1 VTVIDLPQRERQP
14 RSPLKV
20 ELFAGKDLAA
30 AQWPSIVDDRDLKM
44 RDLKMYVFQSR
55 EFLALWRD
63 SIGSANGVEPYLIV
77 VKDGDGRGIFYLP
90 LAIETKFNIRLLR
103 FMDGGVADYNAPILA
118 ADRTLSPR
126 EFAAVWSETLSLLPH
141 FDVID
146 LKKIASDVA
155 GAVNPLAYLDC
166 TAFAESG
173 HLMPLAALRDG
184 SDVRPA
190 LFRLRRKLKRCAED
204 LSQAGES
211 HVVVNPTGAA
221 LAQVTERLLALK
233 RQRFLQT
240 QMPDFLVAPGVE
252 LFYREM
258 MSPARLGSVSHL
270 SALTVG
276 DTVASAHLGFIGRGR
291 FYYIFPA
298 YDDAFRRYRVGHLLL
313 EQLVDRSVAEG
324 FDTFDLGVGDGRYKD
339 TWATHRLALLSHE
352 RAMTAAGQVYLQ
364 MRRVRRFVGS
374 SGVRAWF
381 RTAS

>member
-20 ELFAGKDLAA
+20 ELYAGKDLAA
-30 AQWPSIVDDRDLKM
+30 AQWPSIADD

-63 SIGSANGVEPYLIV
+63 SIGSAGGVESYLIV
-77 VKDGDGRGIFYLP
+77 VKDGDGQRVLYLP

-118 ADRTLSPR
+118 AHRTLSR
-126 EFAAVWSETLSLLPH
+126 QEFDGIWSEILSLLPP

-146 LKKIASDVA
+146 LKKIASDVD
-155 GAVNPLAYLDC
+155 GAPNPLAYLDC
-166 TAFAESG
+166 AAFAESG
-173 HLMPLAALRDG
+173 HLLPLSALRDG
-184 SDVRPA
+184 SDRRPA

-204 LSQAGES
+204 LGRTGATR
-211 HVVVNPTGAA
+211 VVVNPVGAA
-221 LAQVTERLLALK
+221 LTQVTEQLLALK
-233 RQRFLQT
+233 RQRFFRT
-240 QMPDFLVAPGVE
+240 QMPDFLAAPGVE
-252 LFYREM
+252 RFYREM
-258 MSPARLGSVSHL
+258 MSPGRLGAVSHL

-276 DTVASAHLGFIGRGR
+276 DAVASAHLGFVGRGR

-339 TWATHRLALLSHE
+339 TWATRRLALLDHE
-352 RAMTAAGQVYLQ
+352 RAVTAAGQLYLQ
-364 MRRVRRFVGS
+364 MRRVRRFVGA